1 MAEEK
6 IPSPEEIKGEV
17 KKFTKEELNSLKS
30 FQLRMEEVIVRLGRV
45 HLSKIKLNEQ
55 ENLLK
60 NEIKNIE
67 KAEQELAQTLTNK
80 YGKGSLDIET
90 GTFTPSEQFF
100 KKPIIFIS
108 D

>member
-45 HLSKIKLNEQ
+45 HLSKIKLDEQ
-55 ENLLK
+55 EDLLK

-90 GTFTPSEQFF
+90 GNFTPVE
-100 KKPIIFIS
+100 
-108 D
+108 

>member
-6 IPSPEEIKGEV
+6 IPSPKEIKGEV
-17 KKFTKEELNSLKS
+17 KKFTQEEITSLKN
-30 FQLRMEEVIVRLGRV
+30 FQVKTDQLVNQLGRIY
-45 HLSKIKLNEQ
+45 LSKIKLNEQ
-55 ENLLK
+55 EDLLK
-60 NEIKNIE
+60 NEIRNIE

-90 GTFTPSEQFF
+90 GTFTP
-100 KKPIIFIS
+100 I

>member
-55 ENLLK
+55 ENMLK
-60 NEIKNIE
+60 DEIKKIE
-67 KAEQELAQTLTNK
+67 KEEQELAQTLTNK
-80 YGKGSLDIET
+80 YGRGSLDIET
-90 GTFTPSEQFF
+90 GNFTPVE
-100 KKPIIFIS
+100 
-108 D
+108 

>member
-17 KKFTKEELNSLKS
+17 KKFTKEELDSLRS
-30 FQLRMEEVIVRLGRV
+30 FQSRMEQVVNQLGRV
-45 HLSKIKLNEQ
+45 HLSKIKLDEQ
-55 ENLLK
+55 EDLLK

-90 GTFTPSEQFF
+90 GTFTP
-100 KKPIIFIS
+100 I